1 VAKKIEAKIKTQLI
15 EGKWLDR
22 LPGQEKT
29 FKEMMERYMTEH
41 SQPRK
46 KSWRRDKI
54 SLLHLLPFFKGH
66 FLRDI
71 TSESISQYKA
81 QRYQEGAKPSTLN
94 RELSL
99 MKHAFDLALKEWN
112 WIRENPMSKVKMERE
127 NNERDRVLS
136 YEDEERLLAAS
147 PPWLKEIIQ
156 FALDTGAREREILS
170 LQWPQVDL
178 FRKVMSIR
186 QEKTGFT
193 KSIPLTS
200 TVFELLKSKAKVRHL
215 HCSLVVPS
223 ENDTQ
228 ITASNLGRALRNAL
242 TKTEIKDFRFHDLRH
257 TFASRLAQRGI
268 DLYLIQKLLGHREPR
283 MVQRYA
289 HHSVESLRAGI
300 EVLEKV
306 NCHKNGTKRDVP
318 ECSPNS
324 A

>member
-147 PPWLKEIIQ
+147 PP
-156 FALDTGAREREILS
+156 
-170 LQWPQVDL
+170 
-178 FRKVMSIR
+178 
-186 QEKTGFT
+186 
-193 KSIPLTS
+193 
-200 TVFELLKSKAKVRHL
+200 
-215 HCSLVVPS
+215 
-223 ENDTQ
+223 
-228 ITASNLGRALRNAL
+228 
-242 TKTEIKDFRFHDLRH
+242 
-257 TFASRLAQRGI
+257 
-268 DLYLIQKLLGHREPR
+268 
-283 MVQRYA
+283 
-289 HHSVESLRAGI
+289 
-300 EVLEKV
+300 
-306 NCHKNGTKRDVP
+306 
-318 ECSPNS
+318 
-324 A
+324 